1 MQRYGGTLVHCS
13 RDAEGFIE
21 VVDQFGLRSL
31 HFGNPTLQ
39 SRMRL
44 ADPAA
49 LMVDYTRAMLAP
61 LLFIDS
67 PATVLILGLGGGSL
81 ARFMLYHF
89 PRCRVQVVERR
100 AAVVEVAYAYFLL
113 PRDPRLAVYTGDA
126 GDYLRSVAGAY
137 DLILVDLFDA
147 AGPAAALAGEFFA
160 RCRQRLAQGGAA
172 SINLW
177 QDDPAALHADLLR
190 LREAFPEQV
199 LDLPVA
205 GKNNYVAVAF
215 RDGPVRPPPRLRR
228 RAHALS
234 AALGIEFPRLL
245 SDLQRHNKSLC

>member
-61 LLFIDS
+61 LLFIDP

-100 AAVVEVAYAYFLL
+100 AAVVEV
-113 PRDPRLAVYTGDA
+113 
-126 GDYLRSVAGAY
+126 
-137 DLILVDLFDA
+137 
-147 AGPAAALAGEFFA
+147 
-160 RCRQRLAQGGAA
+160 
-172 SINLW
+172 
-177 QDDPAALHADLLR
+177 
-190 LREAFPEQV
+190 
-199 LDLPVA
+199 
-205 GKNNYVAVAF
+205 
-215 RDGPVRPPPRLRR
+215 
-228 RAHALS
+228 
-234 AALGIEFPRLL
+234 
-245 SDLQRHNKSLC
+245 